1 MVMSPVDSHS
11 MINHEQ
17 AAIGTSKQGTEVMR
31 SETVKVDDSLNKS
44 ITDPNVSSFLKVGVD
59 QESIKTVTSGAGSDM
74 QQQLAHQMPPLH
86 PQQPQHPLLA
96 SLN

>member
-11 MINHEQ
+11 IMHHEQ
-17 AAIGTSKQGTEVMR
+17 AALGTSKQGTEVML

-44 ITDPNVSSFLKVGVD
+44 IIQTDPNVSSFLKVGVD

-74 QQQLAHQMPPLH
+74 PPQLPHQMAPLQYISEA
-86 PQQPQHPLLA
+86 QQP
-96 SLN
+96 